1 MANARTP
8 VDDGDEGEESQ
19 HGTFPEASLG
29 LEGLK
34 IATLIGVW
42 IPLITANHVPIQVFG
57 H

>member
-42 IPLITANHVPIQVFG
+42 IPLITANHVPIHIFG